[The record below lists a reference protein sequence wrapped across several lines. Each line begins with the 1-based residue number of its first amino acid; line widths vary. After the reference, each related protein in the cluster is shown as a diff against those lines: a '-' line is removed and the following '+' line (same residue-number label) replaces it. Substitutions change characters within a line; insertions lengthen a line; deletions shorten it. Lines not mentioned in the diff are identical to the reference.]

1 MELVGIDN
9 ILNVIEDFIN
19 SFGKTPTTALV
30 LLGPPGCGKT
40 SSVYYVAKKL
50 GYEVCEYN
58 MSDDRNEEF
67 LDSLVT
73 KTKCKTL
80 QKIIFLLD
88 EVDGI
93 EIGVQKI
100 IERMIMVTKNPII
113 LTANDRNK
121 LSPLLRE
128 EKAGVGNIKVIR
140 FYKPN
145 IRDVLSVVKR
155 YEKEKG
161 LKANNSGIV
170 EDFRQGIMCV
180 YGSQGYEESR
190 YWEVVGDLLRSGKI
204 DDIDVPRLIYLLD
217 NVGKHFSGIKL
228 FDAIQRIVIADKT
241 KTHYPLV
248 GLKSRKK
255 ELEKSYYFE
264 KMKVRR

>member
-1 MELVGIDN
+1 MELIGIDN
-9 ILNVIEDFIN
+9 ILNEIEKFIT
-19 SFGKTPTTALV
+19 SFGQTSITTLI

-40 SSVYYVAKKL
+40 SSVYYVAEKL

-58 MSDDRNEEF
+58 MSDDRNKEF
-67 LDSLVT
+67 LNNLVA
-73 KTKCKTL
+73 KTRCKTL

-93 EIGVQKI
+93 EISEQKV
-100 IERMIMVTKNPII
+100 IERMVLVTRNPII

-121 LSPLLRE
+121 LSSLLRE
-128 EKAGVGNIKVIR
+128 EKTGIGNIKVIR

-145 IRDVLSVVKR
+145 LRDVLSVVKK

-180 YGSQGYEESR
+180 YGSQGYEENK
-190 YWEVVGDLLRSGKI
+190 YWEVVGDLLKSGKI
-204 DDIDVPRLIYLLD
+204 DEIDVPRLIYLLD
-217 NVGKHFSGIKL
+217 NVGKNFSGIKL

-248 GLKSRKK
+248 GLKSKKK
-255 ELEKSYYFE
+255 ELDKSYYFE
-264 KMKVRR
+264 KIKVRR